1 MSRYIDTEN
10 PLNNLIAPIAVLLIV
25 LGAFPLFCTPPM
37 GRVASWLRHR
47 VGTADEPTVIATR
60 AALQR
65 MGFLGGTLLMVLAV
79 ALMISDLDYYLALVG
94 YAVAVIVG
102 ATARM
107 GGGARRRAGLMAGGY
122 SSSSTGVFGTAL
134 ILGTFTVTMS
144 VAAFF
149 YLDALTADGRGMP
162 TLPADFWL
170 ADIDDRQLT
179 VIACASAVITVLSY
193 VGWALVARRQ
203 SIAGAAPE
211 VDQLVRALCSRRIAY
226 GALGG
231 QAVLFG
237 ALMPAVQLFTLEV
250 SAFSTSVDEGVVAAA
265 SAIGLAVIVAGIA
278 ASAWSVLSP
287 VWIQPRHRTVAADIP
302 GGIAARP
309 AGAGSNASVR
319 ERN

>member
-1 MSRYIDTEN
+1 MSRYIDTEKL
-10 PLNNLIAPIAVLLIV
+10 LNNLIAPIAVLLIV
-25 LGAFPLFCTPPM
+25 LGAFPLVCTPSM
-37 GRVASWLRHR
+37 GRVTSWLRPW
-47 VGTADEPTVIATR
+47 VGTIDEPTVIATR

-107 GGGARRRAGLMAGGY
+107 GGGARRRAGLMEDGGY
-122 SSSSTGVFGTAL
+122 RPSSMGVFCTAL
-134 ILGTFTVTMS
+134 GLGTLTIIMS

-149 YLDALTADGRGMP
+149 HLDALTADGRGMP

-170 ADIDDRQLT
+170 ADIDGRQLM
-179 VIACASAVITVLSY
+179 VITSASALISVLSY
-193 VGWALVARRQ
+193 AGLAVVARRQ

-211 VDQLVRALCSRRIAY
+211 VDLLVRALCSRRIAY

-237 ALMPAVQLFTLEV
+237 ALIPAVQIFTLEV
-250 SAFSTSVDEGVVAAA
+250 SEFSQSVNEGVVAVA
-265 SAIGLAVIVAGIA
+265 SVIGLAVIVAGIA
-278 ASAWSVLSP
+278 ASAWAVLSP

-302 GGIAARP
+302 GSFAAHSAELDRTP
-309 AGAGSNASVR
+309 AT
-319 ERN
+319 EKK